1 MCTEGTDLAY
11 KICHLIYLI
20 SNIAKSVGK
29 KFELRAYLRKGIA
42 ISQTTKNGQWK
53 SFCIEVIFKG
63 RWFVLEEVY
72 FERLKCNF
80 TQSL

>member
-53 SFCIEVIFKG
+53 SFCIEVMFKG
-63 RWFVLEEVY
+63 HWFVLEEVY